1 MLETRLVC
9 NINANVTVKDGSRD
23 KTANLCI
30 FNLYLLSVLSSKVIP
45 DFLCRYNI
53 WLYALEY

>member
-23 KTANLCI
+23 KIANLCI
-30 FNLYLLSVLSSKVIP
+30 FNLCLLSVLSSKVIP
-45 DFLCRYNI
+45 AI
-53 WLYALEY
+53 